1 MAIKVH
7 GNVITTATMRV
18 LACLNEKGLDCEI
31 VPIDLKAGEHKKEPF
46 LNLNPFGLVPA
57 FEDGELKLFESRAIN
72 HHIAYNYA
80 GKGTPLICQDLKKMA
95 IVSVWMEVEAQKF
108 DPPAIKLTWE
118 LVINPASGITTDDDA
133 VEECVG
139 QLAKV
144 LDLYEDRLAQS
155 KFLGGDI
162 FTLADLHHLPTI
174 YYLMGTK
181 IKTVFTSRPHVSAWC
196 ADILARPAWQ
206 KTIEIKS
213 YK

>member
-7 GNVITTATMRV
+7 GSVTTTATMRV
-18 LACLNEKGLDCEI
+18 LASLNEKGLDYEI
-31 VPIDLKAGEHKKEPF
+31 VPIDLSTGDHKREPF
-46 LNLNPFGLVPA
+46 LNLNPFGQVPA
-57 FEDGELKLFESRAIN
+57 LEDGDLSLFESRAIN
-72 HHIAYNYA
+72 RYIAYAYA
-80 GKGTPLICQDLKKMA
+80 GQRIPLMCENPKKTA
-95 IVSVWMEVEAQKF
+95 IVSVWMEVEAQKY

-118 LVINPASGITTDDDA
+118 LVINPTLGIPTDDAA
-133 VEECVG
+133 VEEYVP

-144 LDLYEDRLAQS
+144 LDIYEARLAQS
-155 KFLGGDI
+155 KFLGGDT
-162 FTLADLHHLPTI
+162 FTLPDLHHLPTI

-206 KTIEIKS
+206 KTIEMKN